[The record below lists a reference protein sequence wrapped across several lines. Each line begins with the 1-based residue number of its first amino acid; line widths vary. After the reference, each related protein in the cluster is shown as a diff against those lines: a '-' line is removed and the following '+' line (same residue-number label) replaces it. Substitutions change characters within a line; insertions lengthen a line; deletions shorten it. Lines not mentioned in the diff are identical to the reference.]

1 MLLAGSRPTLGFI
14 PSALPALAPV
24 AAPVVAGSATA
35 VGVGVGVGALPL
47 ALGGIVLAGAWVSYS
62 HLAKGAGVDPW
73 GLFNSR
79 PGKPAVPIPGVAIH
93 PTGEWNPKG
102 GNTWRWEVRGTH
114 WGSDPNPAPSMQYYE
129 WNGGPGRFAWMT
141 LTAPQNDHHGVL
153 AYDDMHIHEGPA
165 LGVDGGNGLM
175 GFLRSG
181 GFLIDAKFTATVR
194 AWNPEA
200 AVPFPQP
207 GTPFPDGW
215 APPTAVPTPT
225 SPSVLP
231 AVKPAAVP
239 GQAPETL
246 PETQP
251 SPVPVAPGV
260 VAPPMVGTGSQP
272 KVPPPIPATATPTG
286 PDGRPLP
293 KPGPVVPVTPG
304 DVHFPG
310 GIPITS
316 NPPQPTLEG
325 IAQEVGRIEN
335 KLNKL
340 LAPGTSDI
348 PDWIGVA
355 WKIWDLLSSATDAGE
370 YSLHGT
376 CEKDAEGNPVDST
389 RQFPWGGSFGAIGN
403 VASRVDAIAEMLQYS
418 KELKQPICKE
428 RPQITGEW
436 VTVNFESDEKS
447 PTGEKP
453 LRKAL
458 RYRDQN
464 AHELEAHVAHW
475 KDFEWQAG
483 PVMVIHKGGVWGV
496 PQVWASSADE
506 GKRVIAHA
514 AAIAGVDLGAKGS
527 SWVVSHS
534 SSPRVGKPGLMK
546 VQRLRNGAWMIS
558 KRVGSDGLPE
568 YVTPVLGP

>member
-47 ALGGIVLAGAWVSYS
+47 ALGGIVLAGAWVSYY

-79 PGKPAVPIPGVAIH
+79 PGKPAVNPPGVPIY
-93 PTGEWNPKG
+93 PTGDYNPKG
-102 GNTWRWEVRGTH
+102 GNIWRWSVTGMY
-114 WGSDPNPAPSMQYYE
+114 WGPNPGPTPNVTRTFQ
-129 WNGGPGRFAWMT
+129 WQGGAGRYAW
-141 LTAPQNDHHGVL
+141 LVLRDPQMSHNGVL
-153 AYDDMHIHEGPA
+153 EYDDAQIHEGPA
-165 LGVDGGNGLM
+165 LGVDGGQGLM

-181 GFLIDAKFTATVR
+181 GFLIDAKFTATVEP
-194 AWNPEA
+194 ATPGTGQ
-200 AVPFPQP
+200 PLPQP
-207 GTPFPDGW
+207 GVAFPDGW
-215 APPTAVPTPT
+215 VPPGAEPEPQVLPLP
-225 SPSVLP
+225 PVLP
-231 AVKPAAVP
+231 ARVPAVRP
-239 GQAPETL
+239 APL
-246 PETQP
+246 PEAQP

-293 KPGPVVPVTPG
+293 KPGPLVPTTPQ

-316 NPPQPTLEG
+316 NPPQPTLQG

-340 LAPGTSDI
+340 LAPGSTDV
-348 PDWIGVA
+348 PDWIGLG
-355 WKIWDLLSSATDAGE
+355 WRIWDFLSSASDAGE

-376 CEKDAEGNPVDST
+376 CEKDADGNPIDST

-436 VTVNFESDEKS
+436 VTVNFESAEKS
-447 PTGEKP
+447 PAGDKP
-453 LRKAL
+453 LRKVL

-506 GKRVIAHA
+506 GKRVIRHA
-514 AAIAGVDLGAKGS
+514 ATIAGVNLEAKGS
-527 SWVVSHS
+527 EWHVSHS
-534 SSPRVGKPGLMK
+534 ASPRVGKPGLMK